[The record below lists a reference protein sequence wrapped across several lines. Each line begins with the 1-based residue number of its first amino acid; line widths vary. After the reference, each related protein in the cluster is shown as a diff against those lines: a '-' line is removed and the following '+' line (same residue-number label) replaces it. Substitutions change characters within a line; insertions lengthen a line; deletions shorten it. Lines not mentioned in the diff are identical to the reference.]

1 MNSLTFQEV
10 KSGNAYKYIAMSLWN
25 CSRGKICKST
35 RNKTNYFVASS
46 FSKIFISLS
55 SFSLLYFGAFGSD
68 VRAAETSSSPLD
80 TKILDNT
87 GRGSLPTPPVLKG
100 PLPPNTQGL
109 PTPKSISA
117 PETPAA
123 KMASDKLDKL
133 VEDTIQSM
141 GALFVDPDKVIVQP
155 PMLTALITLD
165 DRMSPYQ
172 LDGAGTRS
180 ITLND
185 VASSAVGQNLDIKVI
200 GSISDIRRWNMWEKA
215 GAFLPNILNEST
227 YQGFT
232 GNYASPGGIALR
244 LQNYFWNPTSEFQ
257 WYLYRGGGVLH
268 TYLQKRHDWKA
279 SKWAS
284 SFTTNDVLLN
294 AVKEYYQLAEND
306 VLLQIKIK
314 SVEAGSGLLLINEDL
329 YANGVNTMMEVLQA
343 KTQLSRD
350 RQELIKQQIARRQ
363 SAIKLSTTL
372 NQNAAIDLT
381 PANRQV
387 VKLRL
392 IDKSMNINDLIRV
405 AIDNRPELKR
415 FEEMRLAAKEEIKA
429 AKAPLLPQIYAS
441 AAAVGT
447 FARIASVNNIDNQQL
462 PFSSSGG
469 GSTNITGTGGG
480 GLPLGSN
487 GSSSSGRHKAGR
499 SLFILGVDMQ
509 WQIGGLGVT
518 DVSKIQSARANARRI
533 QLEFLSELNK
543 VCQQVRDSYLS
554 IIQAENLILETSDAV
569 NSSKEQL
576 RVAKD
581 RLTNGVGTNLDVIDA
596 ERSFTRALID
606 KAKAIIEF
614 NTAEAQLLHDIGRIS
629 PSTVIASRPL
639 KE

>member
-1 MNSLTFQEV
+1 MP
-10 KSGNAYKYIAMSLWN
+10 K
-25 CSRGKICKST
+25 SRGKMDESN
-35 RNKTNYFVASS
+35 RNYQNYFVAS
-46 FSKIFISLS
+46 FLRPTIIFLSSLS
-55 SFSLLYFGAFGSD
+55 LLLFGACASNVG
-68 VRAAETSSSPLD
+68 AAETSSTPLD
-80 TKILDNT
+80 DKILDNT
-87 GRGSLPTPPVLKG
+87 GRGSLPTPPALRG

-109 PTPKSISA
+109 PTPKSIDK

-123 KMASDKLDKL
+123 KIAATKLDKL

-141 GALFVDPDKVIVQP
+141 GALFVDPEQVIVQP
-155 PMLTALITLD
+155 PMLTALITLN

-172 LDGAGTRS
+172 LDGSTSRT

-185 VASSAVGQNLDIKVI
+185 VASKAVGQNLDIKIV
-200 GSISDIRRWNMWEKA
+200 GAISDMRRWNMMEKA
-215 GAFLPNILNEST
+215 GGFLPNILNEMT
-227 YQGFT
+227 YQGLS
-232 GNYASPGGIALR
+232 GNYASPGGIPIK
-244 LQNYFWNPTSEFQ
+244 LQNYFYNPSSEFQ

-284 SFTTNDVLLN
+284 SFTTNDALLD
-294 AVKEYYQLAEND
+294 AVKQYYQLAQND

-314 SVEAGSGLLLINEDL
+314 TVEAGSGLLLINEDL

-350 RQELIKQQIARRQ
+350 RQELIKQQIERRQ

-372 NQNAAIDLT
+372 NENAAVDLSL
-381 PANRQV
+381 ANRQV
-387 VKLRL
+387 TKVRL
-392 IDKSMNINDLIRV
+392 IDQSMNINDLIRV

-415 FEEMRLAAKEEIKA
+415 YEELRLAAKEEIKA

-447 FARIASVNNIDNQQL
+447 FARIGSISDVQNQQL
-462 PFSSSGG
+462 PFTSSGG
-469 GSTNITGTGGG
+469 ASTSVSGAGGS

-487 GSSSSGRHKAGR
+487 PTGGSGRHKAGR

-509 WQIGGLGVT
+509 WQIGGLGLT

-533 QLEFLSELNK
+533 QVEFLRELNK
-543 VCQQVRDSYLS
+543 VCQQVRDSYLNV
-554 IIQAENLILETSDAV
+554 IQAENLIIETTDAV

-606 KAKAIIEF
+606 KAKAIIDF
-614 NTAEAQLLHDIGRIS
+614 NTAEVQLLHDIGRIT
-629 PSTVIASRPL
+629 PNTVVALRPL

>member
-1 MNSLTFQEV
+1 M
-10 KSGNAYKYIAMSLWN
+10 
-25 CSRGKICKST
+25 
-35 RNKTNYFVASS
+35 ASS
-46 FSKIFISLS
+46 FRKNFIVLNALS
-55 SFSLLYFGAFGSD
+55 ALLFGTCVSFVD
-68 VRAAETSSSPLD
+68 AAESSSVPLD
-80 TKILDNT
+80 DKILDNT
-87 GRGSLPTPPVLKG
+87 GRGSMPTPPALKG
-100 PLPPNTQGL
+100 PLPPNNQGL
-109 PTPKSISA
+109 PTPKTINA

-141 GALFVDPDKVIVQP
+141 GSLFVDPEQVIVQP
-155 PMLTALITLD
+155 PLLTALITLD
-165 DRMSPYQ
+165 DRMTPYQ
-172 LDGAGTRS
+172 LDGSSART

-185 VASSAVGQNLDIKVI
+185 VASSAVGQNLDIKI
-200 GSISDIRRWNMWEKA
+200 TGTISDIRKWDMMEKA
-215 GAFLPNILNEST
+215 GGFLPNILNEMT
-227 YQGFT
+227 YQGLT
-232 GNYASPGGIALR
+232 GNYASPGGLALK

-257 WYLYRGGGVLH
+257 WYLYRGGGILH

-279 SKWAS
+279 SKWAI
-284 SFTTNDVLLN
+284 SFTTNDKLLE
-294 AVKEYYQLAEND
+294 AVKQYYQLAEND

-314 SVEAGSGLLLINEDL
+314 TVEAGSGLLLINEDL

-363 SAIKLSTTL
+363 SAVKLSTTL
-372 NQNAAIDLT
+372 NENAAIDLSL
-381 PANRQV
+381 ANRHV
-387 VKLRL
+387 AKVRL
-392 IDKSMNINDLIRV
+392 VDKTMNINDLLRV

-415 FEEMRLAAKEEIKA
+415 YEELRLAAKEEIKA
-429 AKAPLLPQIYAS
+429 KKAPLLPQIYAS

-447 FARIASVNNIDNQQL
+447 FARISSLNQVDNQQL

-469 GSTNITGTGGG
+469 ATTSVSGSGGS

-487 GSSSSGRHKAGR
+487 AGSEGRHKAGR

-509 WQIGGLGVT
+509 WQIGGLGLT
-518 DVSKIQSARANARRI
+518 DVSKIQVAKANARRYH
-533 QLEFLSELNK
+533 LEFLNELNK
-543 VCQQVRDSYLS
+543 VCQQVRDSYLNV
-554 IIQAENLILETSDAV
+554 IQAENLILETTDAV

-606 KAKAIIEF
+606 KAKALIEF
-614 NTAEAQLLHDIGRIS
+614 NIAEAQLLHDIGRIS
-629 PSTVIASRPL
+629 PATVVATRPL

>member
-1 MNSLTFQEV
+1 M
-10 KSGNAYKYIAMSLWN
+10 
-25 CSRGKICKST
+25 
-35 RNKTNYFVASS
+35 
-46 FSKIFISLS
+46 
-55 SFSLLYFGAFGSD
+55 
-68 VRAAETSSSPLD
+68 
-80 TKILDNT
+80 
-87 GRGSLPTPPVLKG
+87 PTPPVLKG

-109 PTPKSISA
+109 PTPNSIKA

-123 KMASDKLDKL
+123 KMASDKLDRL

-141 GALFVDPDKVIVQP
+141 GALFVDPEQIIVAP

-165 DRMSPYQ
+165 DRMSPYR
-172 LDGAGTRS
+172 LDGSGARTV
-180 ITLND
+180 TLND
-185 VASSAVGQNLDIKVI
+185 VASAAVGQNLDIKIV
-200 GSISDIRRWNMWEKA
+200 GSISDIRRWDMMEKA
-215 GAFLPNILNEST
+215 GGFLPNILNEMS

-232 GNYASPGGIALR
+232 GNYASPGGIALK

-268 TYLQKRHDWKA
+268 TYLQKRHEWKA
-279 SKWAS
+279 SKWATGY
-284 SFTTNDVLLN
+284 TTNDTLLS
-294 AVKEYYQLAEND
+294 AVKQFYELAEND

-314 SVEAGSGLLLINEDL
+314 TVEAGSGLLLINEDL

-363 SAIKLSTTL
+363 SAVKLSTTL
-372 NQNAAIDLT
+372 NQNAATDLSL
-381 PANRQV
+381 ANRQV
-387 VKLRL
+387 TKLRL
-392 IDKSMNINDLIRV
+392 VDKSMTINDLLRV

-415 FEEMRLAAKEEIKA
+415 FEELRLAAKEEIKA
-429 AKAPLLPQIYAS
+429 KKAPLLPQIYAS

-447 FARIASVNNIDNQQL
+447 FARVATINDTSNQQL
-462 PFSSSGG
+462 PFTSSGG
-469 GSTNITGTGGG
+469 ASTAVTGSGGS

-487 GSSSSGRHKAGR
+487 PGSEGRHKAGR

-509 WQIGGLGVT
+509 WQIGGLGLT
-518 DVSKIQSARANARRI
+518 DVSKIQAARANARRY
-533 QLEFLSELNK
+533 QLEFLRELNS
-543 VCQQVRDSYLS
+543 VCQQVRDSYLNV
-554 IIQAENLILETSDAV
+554 IQAENLIYETTDAV

-614 NTAEAQLLHDIGRIS
+614 NIAEVQLLRDIGRIT
-629 PSTVIASRPL
+629 PATVVATRPL
-639 KE
+639 RE